1 MLTATLQIL
10 SKSLAQRFQHQAN
23 SMLKMTLSV
32 VLPPQQ
38 QQQQSL
44 VQYPQPALVGLPQ
57 PDPSSSLLHWEE
69 AENSVD
75 DFENDAIWFAVPKRK
90 HTRSRKR
97 KKTTVQKRL
106 KVKQNI
112 VFDPRTGEV
121 TLQHR
126 LPFNWKDY
134 LPKIE

>member
-1 MLTATLQIL
+1 MLTATILQMTI
-10 SKSLAQRFQHQAN
+10 SKNLAQRFQA
-23 SMLKMTLSV
+23 SMRALLQPHRYQ
-32 VLPPQQ
+32 L
-38 QQQQSL
+38 L
-44 VQYPQPALVGLPQ
+44 QPALVGIPQ
-57 PDPSSSLLHWEE
+57 QFEE
-69 AENSVD
+69 DHISRWDE
-75 DFENDAIWFAVPKRK
+75 DAFWFAVPKRK

-106 KVKQNI
+106 KLKQNI

-134 LPKIE
+134 LPKTE